1 MRRQIALILIFF
13 LSAGG
18 LAAALGGREEDPHSE
33 LQFVIMIKKGYESW
47 YRKEAEGFSSRCREL
62 GVSSI
67 IMDNKMDPNIT
78 LANIDLAI
86 EKKVDGI
93 AIVVP
98 EQKMGPIIVDRAF
111 ESNIAI
117 VSLDLKLLDHQG
129 RQLAPHL
136 GLDDKSAGYSAG
148 VWLARQVQEL
158 EWYDNPSNSIGIAG
172 FSNMQITEYLVRVN
186 ECQRALFEWLP
197 ELEKDRF
204 FKVDYPGT
212 DAVGGL
218 LSMQELLNQHPEI
231 TNWIVFSATDEGA
244 IGAVRALEQIGLGS
258 RSIACGIQAE
268 RAFGEFALDAET
280 AFKGAVYYDP
290 YQLGSRAA
298 DVLFR
303 YVKDGAAIPAVTSVP
318 FSMITRNEY
327 RETAE

>member
-1 MRRQIALILIFF
+1 MKKGAAVIVLFF
-13 LSAGG
+13 LLSGG
-18 LAAALGGREEDPHSE
+18 ILHSLGFREEEHGSE
-33 LQFVIMIKKGYESW
+33 LQFAILIKKGDESW
-47 YRKEAEGFSSRCREL
+47 YRKEAEGFAARCREL

-67 IMDNKMDPNIT
+67 VMDNKMDPNIA
-78 LANIDLAI
+78 LVNIDLAI

-98 EQKMGPIIVDRAF
+98 EQRMGPLIVDRAF

-129 RQLAPHL
+129 RQLAPHF

-158 EWYDNPSNSIGIAG
+158 EWYGSLSNTIGIAA
-172 FSNMQITEYLVRVN
+172 FTNMHITEYRVRVN

-197 ELEKDRF
+197 ELSRSRF
-204 FKVDYPGT
+204 FKLDYPGT

-244 IGAVRALEQIGLGS
+244 IGAVRALEQVGLGS

-268 RAFGEFALDAET
+268 RAFGEFSLAQET
-280 AFKGAVYYDP
+280 AFKGAVFYDP

-298 DVLFR
+298 DAL
-303 YVKDGAAIPAVTSVP
+303 YSYIKNGSAIPAVTSVP
-318 FSMITRNEY
+318 FKMITRNDF
-327 RETAE
+327 RGTAE